1 MEHGKFPCAANAL
14 APLFLSGCRGAFS
27 GTEATIG
34 DGMKKLIETLIEM
47 AYAQI
52 GTLELQIESYKHFLD
67 TLEEG

>member
-1 MEHGKFPCAANAL
+1 MGSTRALLRAGPLCNYFPGAE
-14 APLFLSGCRGAFS
+14 GAFS

-52 GTLELQIESYKHFLD
+52 GTLELQIESYKRFLD
-67 TLEEG
+67 TLEGG